1 MYIWQLSFV
10 YFTLIHNTVQCF
22 QSCFPPPMMSTCVKW
37 AKEQVEAF
45 NVVLARQLSS
55 TEHGG
60 PVWTQCLDQA
70 KEHAKKLSDVGLDFT
85 SLVGR
90 GVEGPSVSMT
100 AESQGLVG
108 LGLA

>member
-1 MYIWQLSFV
+1 
-10 YFTLIHNTVQCF
+10 
-22 QSCFPPPMMSTCVKW
+22 MMSTCVKW
-37 AKEQVEAF
+37 VKEQVEAF

-55 TEHGG
+55 TERGG
-60 PVWTQCLDQA
+60 EVWTQCLDQA

-85 SLVGR
+85 SLVGK
-90 GVEGPSVSMT
+90 GVDGPSASMV